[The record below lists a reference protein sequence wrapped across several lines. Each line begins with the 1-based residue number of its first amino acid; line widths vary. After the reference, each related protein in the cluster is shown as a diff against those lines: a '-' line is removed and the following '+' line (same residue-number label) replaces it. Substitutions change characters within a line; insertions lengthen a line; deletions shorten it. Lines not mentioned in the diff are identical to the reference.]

1 MLNIFYNPSY
11 FTVLY
16 KKLLI
21 TRQFKYSIFFDLF
34 VRLLYIFNLP
44 YPLGIIISGPQMRI
58 YHLIK
63 TFRRRK
69 DIVFNKLKHDN
80 TYLVQFDKFG
90 QEILNEII
98 RKNNY
103 KTKVIVGPLYGPED
117 EQILNNLMNKH
128 PFINKIVASE
138 YALNAQD
145 IDNQK
150 FDKNR
155 IIVCPSGIISSEEL
169 LNLNLIKKPEYDCLV
184 YFKKRDAEELVQI
197 KNFLNAKSLRYKILK
212 YGHYNQK
219 EISQYA
225 KNCKFGIIID
235 KTESQGFAIQELMSL
250 NLPLIIW
257 DYEINDFNGQ
267 KVKGTS
273 VPWWDDELCGIKL
286 KSLSDIENNFDKF
299 INNVDKYSPIN
310 FVSEHLT
317 YEQFYKNIKNIFNN
331 QSYWDR

>member
-155 IIVCPSGIISSEEL
+155 IIVCPSGIMG
-169 LNLNLIKKPEYDCLV
+169 
-184 YFKKRDAEELVQI
+184 
-197 KNFLNAKSLRYKILK
+197 LR
-212 YGHYNQK
+212 N
-219 EISQYA
+219 
-225 KNCKFGIIID
+225 
-235 KTESQGFAIQELMSL
+235 
-250 NLPLIIW
+250 
-257 DYEINDFNGQ
+257 
-267 KVKGTS
+267 
-273 VPWWDDELCGIKL
+273 
-286 KSLSDIENNFDKF
+286 
-299 INNVDKYSPIN
+299 
-310 FVSEHLT
+310 
-317 YEQFYKNIKNIFNN
+317 
-331 QSYWDR
+331 